1 MKKKIALVSPIFSP
15 AISGG
20 AEKHALNFAELLSDE
35 YELEIVTT
43 QALDYITWKN
53 VIPESQEKYGSCLVR
68 RFPVK
73 QTRNIKSFNRFH
85 AKLINKLP
93 NISDSEMSSC

>member
-15 AISGG
+15 NISGG
-20 AEKHALNFAELLSDE
+20 AEKHALNFAELLSQE
-35 YELEIVTT
+35 FELEILST

-53 VIPESQEKYGSCLVR
+53 VIPKKAEKFGEALIR

-73 QTRNIKSFNRFH
+73 QSRSIKTFNRFH
-85 AKLINKLP
+85 EKLIHQLQR
-93 NISDSEMSSC
+93 